1 MSNKSKSLL
10 ENHMNNESI
19 KVDKWLK
26 TNKLSL
32 NYDKTEFVLVNKSKF
47 KGGSLNI
54 RIGKNDIA
62 LVKHVEYLG
71 LIIDEDLSRKPHIRN
86 HCSKIAH
93 GR

>member
-1 MSNKSKSLL
+1 MSQSK
-10 ENHMNNESI
+10 SI

-86 HCSKIAH
+86 QCSKIAH